1 MDTKTEL
8 IDPLLERVEAYS
20 NTTIELLKL
29 KSIDKTADVSATFIS
44 RLLLVI
50 VLVLLVFTLNVAVA
64 LWLGEV
70 LGKNYYGFLMVAAFY
85 AVIAIVIYFTHPFIK
100 SRINNSIIKQLL
112 N

>member
-1 MDTKTEL
+1 METKSEL
-8 IDPLLERVEAYS
+8 IDPLLERVEAYG

-29 KSIDKTADVSATFIS
+29 KSIDKTADVSATFMS
-44 RLLLVI
+44 RLLLII
-50 VLVLLVFTLNVAVA
+50 VLAFLALSLNVAVA

-70 LGKNYYGFLMVAAFY
+70 LGKPYYGFLMVAAFY
-85 AVIAIVIYFTHPFIK
+85 TVVAIVIYFMHPFIK